1 MMPFPGA
8 PHAVPAGQGQ
18 AVPGDQV
25 GQIERL
31 DLGQRPVKD
40 GGQIGHHVFGANSSI
55 MAVII
60 LRSEDDMKKPHHS
73 ADLGQIVGPQ
83 IVDLGGGQRRVGNA
97 RDQGEQGDDV
107 GAHQVLQRQPAQ
119 GAALGLGQI
128 DCGDDLFAAPD
139 RLGQRDGDSVG
150 EGVGGGFGH
159 LRGS

>member
-18 AVPGDQV
+18 AVPGDQI

-60 LRSEDDMKKPHHS
+60 LRSEDDMKKPRTTPPIS
-73 ADLGQIVGPQ
+73 ARSSAPRLSTSG
-83 IVDLGGGQRRVGNA
+83 RS
-97 RDQGEQGDDV
+97 
-107 GAHQVLQRQPAQ
+107 
-119 GAALGLGQI
+119 AAGWK
-128 DCGDDLFAAPD
+128 CA
-139 RLGQRDGDSVG
+139 
-150 EGVGGGFGH
+150 
-159 LRGS
+159 GSG